1 MKLAKIR
8 DYRPA
13 YGDYV
18 CCHSGTPS
26 LVMAIVFAGVAAAM
40 LWFHFPPLGLIRWPV
55 CVLLGVMTAICITVW
70 RKSRGEQNWLLA
82 YDGTTLSLKFRSY
95 LNAHFPDNLPVIV
108 QIERREID
116 WLRPA
121 SEKITTRA
129 NKGGT
134 TTSTTQYLDIGLK
147 DFDTEPLAAALE
159 AERSDRAPG
168 DQLRTRYNDHPVR
181 LIEDGRVLRITWRSS
196 SSNVKPSLK
205 SVLQQLSSLAPIR
218 EASASASDYS
228 QLKLPG
234 DEADSQILSL
244 LEIGETIMAIK
255 RARELYNLSLVD
267 AKAYV
272 EKLQAKQ

>member
-1 MKLAKIR
+1 MKLEKIR

-13 YGDYV
+13 FGDYV
-18 CCHSGTPS
+18 CRHSGTQS
-26 LVMAIVFAGVAAAM
+26 LVMAIVFAGVTGAM
-40 LWFHFPPLGLIRWPV
+40 LWFHFPPPAFIRWMV
-55 CVLLGVMTAICITVW
+55 CVLLAVMAAICFTVW

-82 YDGTTLSLKFRSY
+82 YDGTTLTIKFRSY

-116 WLRPA
+116 WIRPA

-129 NKGGT
+129 TKGGT
-134 TTSTTQYLDIGLK
+134 TSSTTHYLDIGLK
-147 DFDTEPLAAALE
+147 DFNTEPLATALD
-159 AERSDRAPG
+159 AERSDVAPG

-181 LIEDGRVLRITWRSS
+181 LIEDGRVLRVTWRSS

-205 SVLQQLSSLAPIR
+205 HVLQQLSSLAPIR
-218 EASASASDYS
+218 EASAMSSDYS
-228 QLKLPG
+228 QLKLPS
-234 DEADSQILSL
+234 DQADSQILSL
-244 LEIGETIMAIK
+244 LEIGETIKAIK

-272 EKLQAKQ
+272 EKLKVK